1 MRISNSGYSGGTPPS
16 IWSARCAPGGR
27 HALALGLAV
36 PTGSTGSRLLSWFIR
51 DRTSGAQSVALA
63 FTNRNGLAIKSYINV
78 EVSGVAMNAVT
89 DLDMLN
95 GAEKKLVKAAEHDTV
110 ADLRRRENGERP
122 VIRARLLRELCTG
135 HRQWDVKDRIRM
147 SGGRVEG

>member
-1 MRISNSGYSGGTPPS
+1 
-16 IWSARCAPGGR
+16 
-27 HALALGLAV
+27 
-36 PTGSTGSRLLSWFIR
+36 
-51 DRTSGAQSVALA
+51 
-63 FTNRNGLAIKSYINV
+63 
-78 EVSGVAMNAVT
+78 MNAVT
-89 DLDMLN
+89 DLN

-147 SGGRVEG
+147 SGGRVDGRLDLSGAHLAHPLHFTHCVFEEIGLRETRAGKTHAWAGEQDATIS

>member
-1 MRISNSGYSGGTPPS
+1 MVSLLRVISS
-16 IWSARCAPGGR
+16 PGG
-27 HALALGLAV
+27 
-36 PTGSTGSRLLSWFIR
+36 
-51 DRTSGAQSVALA
+51 
-63 FTNRNGLAIKSYINV
+63 
-78 EVSGVAMNAVT
+78 GVGGGIAMNAVT
-89 DLDMLN
+89 DLN

-147 SGGRVEG
+147 SGGRVAGRLDPFVGHLAHPLPLTHCGLAVV